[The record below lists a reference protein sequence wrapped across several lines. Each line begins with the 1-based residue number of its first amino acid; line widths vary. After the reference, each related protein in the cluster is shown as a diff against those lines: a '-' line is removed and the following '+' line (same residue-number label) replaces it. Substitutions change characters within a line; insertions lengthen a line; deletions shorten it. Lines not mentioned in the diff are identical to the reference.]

1 MTAPAAV
8 VRIVDDDTAYR
19 TALTRLLE
27 AAGFG
32 VRTYRSAGEFLLDET
47 EQAQPGCLLLD
58 LRMPGPSGLDLHEA
72 LLRRG
77 NPLPIVYLTACG
89 DVPSTVRAMK
99 AGAVDFLTKPVER
112 EILLRAIHAALA
124 QDTQGRA
131 TRSRL
136 NELAARQSTL
146 TARERDVLTRVVAGR
161 LNKQIA
167 DELGMAE
174 RTVKAHRAQVM
185 EKMRASTLA
194 ELVQLTAELRA
205 ANTASH

>member
-8 VRIVDDDTAYR
+8 VRIVDDDAAYR

-32 VRTYRSAGEFLLDET
+32 VHTYGSAGEFLLDEA

-112 EILLRAIHAALA
+112 EILLCAIHAALA
-124 QDTQGRA
+124 QDTQRRA

-146 TARERDVLTRVVAGR
+146 TARERDVLARVVAGR

-185 EKMRASTLA
+185 EKMKVSTLA
-194 ELVQLTAELRA
+194 ELVELSAELRA
-205 ANTASH
+205 ASTASH

>member
-1 MTAPAAV
+1 
-8 VRIVDDDTAYR
+8 
-19 TALTRLLE
+19 
-27 AAGFG
+27 
-32 VRTYRSAGEFLLDET
+32 
-47 EQAQPGCLLLD
+47 
-58 LRMPGPSGLDLHEA
+58 MPGPSGLDLHEA

-77 NPLPIVYLTACG
+77 NPLPIVYLTACA

-112 EILLRAIHAALA
+112 EILLCAIHAALA
-124 QDTQGRA
+124 QDTQRRA

-146 TARERDVLTRVVAGR
+146 TARERDVLARVVAGR

-185 EKMRASTLA
+185 EKMKVSTLA
-194 ELVQLTAELRA
+194 ELVELAAELRA
-205 ANTASH
+205 ARSASH

>member
-8 VRIVDDDTAYR
+8 VRVVDDDAAYR
-19 TALTRLLE
+19 TALKRLLE
-27 AAGFG
+27 AVGFG
-32 VRTYRSAGEFLLDET
+32 VRTYGSAGEFLLDET

-112 EILLRAIHAALA
+112 KILLSAIHAALA
-124 QDTQGRA
+124 QDTQRRA

-146 TARERDVLTRVVAGR
+146 TARERDVLARVVAGR

-185 EKMRASTLA
+185 EKMKVSTLA
-194 ELVQLTAELRA
+194 ELVELAAELRA
-205 ANTASH
+205 ARSASH